1 MKDGLTWYHITISQL
16 EDPTRNDNY
25 KLSVRVNG
33 DLVQAPID
41 NNIGNQ
47 NNLEVYGSSHDW
59 ESVATAYHIDQHK
72 LYNLRIIKA
81 RNRKCIFKTLQ

>member
-16 EDPTRNDNY
+16 EDPKNNNIY

-41 NNIGNQ
+41 NNIGDQ
-47 NNLEVYGSSHDW
+47 EDLEVYGSSHDW
-59 ESVATAYHIDQHK
+59 KSVAEAYHIDQHK
-72 LYNLRIIKA
+72 LYNLRMIKA
-81 RNRKCIFKTLQ
+81 RNRKCILKFLQ